1 MVCIK
6 LHFCNSPRSPLVFKG
21 TQQQSLK
28 PHCSGNLTLPR
39 CIQPSIYCSA
49 FLQNLGGKS
58 SAPLF
63 GALPSPPG
71 WSTSKRCSLFSPCP
85 AFPSQRGS
93 GSPKGWRALC
103 SPGPAVPIPFS
114 RSPAPVPVLPRAPGA
129 APPARLAPA
138 RSSTAAGGHI
148 NGTQVCTH
156 QAGSPNKGSGR
167 AALQSR
173 RLLPLWTWICSGMLL
188 LVQDCSF
195 HTPSRARPRVLAGV
209 DARPVQLL
217 YKNKVFLL
225 PGC

>member
-1 MVCIK
+1 MFLKAHNSKASNPTVRVT
-6 LHFCNSPRSPLVFKG
+6 LHFPVAFNP
-21 TQQQSLK
+21 
-28 PHCSGNLTLPR
+28 
-39 CIQPSIYCSA
+39 PSI
-49 FLQNLGGKS
+49 
-58 SAPLF
+58 
-63 GALPSPPG
+63 ALPSYKTLEVKVQRLCLVLSLHPQAGAPASAVPSFPRVQHSHPSAARG
-71 WSTSKRCSLFSPCP
+71 APRAGGRFVPRGPRFPSLFP
-85 AFPSQRGS
+85 AHRPRFLFCRGPRELPPRH
-93 GSPKGWRALC
+93 GSPQHGALQL
-103 SPGPAVPIPFS
+103 
-114 RSPAPVPVLPRAPGA
+114 R
-129 APPARLAPA
+129 
-138 RSSTAAGGHI
+138 GGHI

-195 HTPSRARPRVLAGV
+195 HTPSRARPCVLAGV